1 MTITYFWFKYTSS
14 MKKLLILFAFSAF
27 GLNLTGCLEETV
39 TVDSPEVDGFSNS
52 FSLQFNDSEFEALSQ
67 SLEIDQAI
75 TMNSVE
81 VPLHIGRSSG
91 LSSVDQTSSDARKAL
106 LGRVLFH
113 DTRLSA
119 TGETSCESC
128 HKQAAAFSDDV
139 AFSNGING
147 AVTKRN
153 SIALG
158 SVPTFSPVI
167 SGYGSSGDEQTA
179 RIDGDVKF
187 FWNERANTIK
197 EQSEAT
203 IQDELEMGK
212 DLHELSRELKEQEM
226 YKILS
231 MKAFGTTDLTPDRIT
246 LALEKFTSSIVSMNT
261 RFDQL
266 RDQQVLGV
274 SSPESFTE
282 AELLGSELF
291 RNSCSS
297 CHGDEMGKPRVN
309 IASNGLDEVYTDKGV
324 GELSGNSWQNGIFK
338 VPFLR
343 NVALTGPYMH
353 DGRFNTLREV
363 VDHYSEGIQDHIN
376 LHPNLKGNNS
386 QPRRMNFTENEKQ
399 ALIEFLNMTTDH
411 TMLVDARFSDPFR
424 Q

>member
-1 MTITYFWFKYTSS
+1 
-14 MKKLLILFAFSAF
+14 MKNLLTLFVFGAF
-27 GLNLTGCLEETV
+27 GLSLTGCLEETV
-39 TVDSPEVDGFSNS
+39 TISSPNTDGYSNS
-52 FSLQFNDSEFEALSQ
+52 LSLQFNDAEFETLSQ
-67 SLEIDQAI
+67 TLQINQNI

-91 LSSVDQTSSDARKAL
+91 LATVDQSSSDARKAL

-139 AFSNGING
+139 AFSSGING

-167 SGYGSSGDEQTA
+167 SGYGSSGDEQNSGV
-179 RIDGDVKF
+179 DGDVKF
-187 FWNERANTIK
+187 FWDERANTIK

-203 IQDELEMGK
+203 IQDEIEMGK
-212 DLHELSRELKEQEM
+212 DLHELSGELKGLEM

-266 RDQQVLGV
+266 RNLQVSGSPV
-274 SSPESFTE
+274 SGSFTE
-282 AELLGSELF
+282 SELLGSELF
-291 RNSCSS
+291 RSNCSS

-324 GELSGNSWQNGIFK
+324 GELSGHFWQNGVFK

-363 VDHYSEGIQDHIN
+363 IDHYSEGIRDHIN
-376 LHPNLKGNNS
+376 LHPNLKGHDN
-386 QPRRMNFTENEKQ
+386 QPRRMNFTDAEKQ
-399 ALIEFLNMTTDH
+399 ALIDFLNMTTDH
-411 TMLVDARFSDPFR
+411 TVLVDPGLSDPFR
-424 Q
+424 R

>member
-1 MTITYFWFKYTSS
+1 
-14 MKKLLILFAFSAF
+14 MKKLLTLFTIGFV
-27 GLNLTGCLEETV
+27 GLSLSGCLEESV
-39 TVDSPEVDGFSNS
+39 SVGSPETDGFSNAL
-52 FSLQFNDSEFEALSQ
+52 SLEFNEAEFETLSQ
-67 SLEIDQAI
+67 SLNIDRNI
-75 TMNSVE
+75 TMASAD
-81 VPLHIGRSSG
+81 VPLHIGRTSG

-106 LGRVLFH
+106 LGRVLFY
-113 DTRLSA
+113 DSRLSA
-119 TGETSCESC
+119 TGETTCASC
-128 HKQAAAFSDDV
+128 HKQEAAFSDDV
-139 AFSNGING
+139 AFSDGING

-158 SVPTFSPVI
+158 SVPTFAPVI

-179 RIDGDVKF
+179 RVDGDVKF
-187 FWNERANTIK
+187 FWDERANTIK
-197 EQSEAT
+197 EQSELT

-212 DLHELSRELKEQEM
+212 DIHELSSELKNIEM

-261 RFDQL
+261 RFDQM
-266 RDQQVLGV
+266 RDQNLFGAG
-274 SSPESFTE
+274 SASFTD
-282 AELLGSELF
+282 AEREGAELF
-291 RNSCSS
+291 RINCAS

-309 IASNGLDEVYTDKGV
+309 IASNGLDEVYSDKGV
-324 GELSGNSWQNGIFK
+324 GELSGRSWENGVFK

-363 VDHYSEGIQDHIN
+363 IDHYSEGIQDHIN
-376 LHPNLKGNNS
+376 LHPVLKGNNNR
-386 QPRRMNFTENEKQ
+386 PRRMNFTEAQKQ
-399 ALIEFLNMTTDH
+399 ALVSFLEMTTDH
-411 TMLVDARFSDPFR
+411 TVLVDPKFSDPFR

>member
-1 MTITYFWFKYTSS
+1 
-14 MKKLLILFAFSAF
+14 MKKLLTLFAIGAF
-27 GLNLTGCLEETV
+27 CLSLTGCLEETI
-39 TVDSPEVDGFSNS
+39 TSGSPQEAGFSNS
-52 FSLQFNDSEFEALSQ
+52 LSLQFNESEFATLSQ
-67 SLEIDQAI
+67 SLEIDQNI
-75 TMNSVE
+75 TMASVD
-81 VPLHIGRSSG
+81 VPRHIGRSSG
-91 LSSVDQTSSDARKAL
+91 LLTVDQTSSDARKAL
-106 LGRVLFH
+106 LGRVLFY

-139 AFSNGING
+139 AFSSGING

-158 SVPTFSPVI
+158 SVPTFAPVI
-167 SGYGSSGDEQTA
+167 SGYGSSGDEQSA
-179 RIDGDVKF
+179 QVEGDVKF
-187 FWNERANTIK
+187 FWDERANTIK

-212 DLHELSRELKEQEM
+212 DLHELSSELKSIEM

-261 RFDQL
+261 RFDRL
-266 RDQQVLGV
+266 RDQEISNVFNP
-274 SSPESFTE
+274 SFFTE
-282 AELLGSELF
+282 SELSGAQLF
-291 RNSCSS
+291 GQNCAS
-297 CHGDEMGKPRVN
+297 CHGSEMGKPVVN
-309 IASNGLDEVYTDKGV
+309 VASNGLDEVYTDKGI
-324 GELSGNSWQNGIFK
+324 GDRTGNSFENGIFK

-363 VDHYSEGIQDHIN
+363 INHYSDGIQDHIN
-376 LHPNLKGNNS
+376 LHPNLKGNNN
-386 QPRRMNFTENEKQ
+386 QPRRMNFTEDEKQ
-399 ALIEFLNMTTDH
+399 ALLDFLNMTTDH
-411 TMLVDARFSDPFR
+411 TMLADVRFSDPFR

>member
-1 MTITYFWFKYTSS
+1 MN
-14 MKKLLILFAFSAF
+14 KLLTLITLGGI
-27 GLNLTGCLEETV
+27 GLSLTSCLEENITV
-39 TVDSPEVDGFSNS
+39 VSPDVDGYSNP
-52 FSLQFNDSEFEALSQ
+52 Q
-67 SLEIDQAI
+67 SLEFNESEYATLSQTLDIDRVI
-75 TMNSVE
+75 TMSSVN
-81 VPLHIGRSSG
+81 VPLHIGMTSG
-91 LSSVDQTSSDARKAL
+91 LSTVDQTSSDARKAL

-113 DTRLSA
+113 DSRLSA
-119 TGETSCESC
+119 TGETTCESC

-139 AFSNGING
+139 AFSRGING

-158 SVPTFSPVI
+158 SVPTFAPVI

-179 RIDGDVKF
+179 SVDGDVKF
-187 FWNERANTIK
+187 FWDERANTIK

-212 DLHELSRELKEQEM
+212 DLHELSSELKNLEM

-261 RFDQL
+261 RFDEM
-266 RDQQVLGV
+266 RDQELFGGPSTVF
-274 SSPESFTE
+274 SPEE
-282 AELLGSELF
+282 RLGAQLF
-291 RNSCSS
+291 RQNCST
-297 CHGDEMGKPRVN
+297 CHGDEMGKPRINV
-309 IASNGLDEVYTDKGV
+309 ASNGLDEVYTDKGV
-324 GELSGNSWQNGIFK
+324 GALSGNLRESGVFK

-353 DGRFNTLREV
+353 DGRFETLREV
-363 VDHYSEGIQDHIN
+363 IDHYSEGIQDHIN
-376 LHPNLKGNNS
+376 LHPFLKENNR
-386 QPRRMNFTENEKQ
+386 PRRMNFTENEKD
-399 ALIEFLNMTTDH
+399 ALIAFLNMATDH
-411 TMLVDARFSDPFR
+411 TVLTDPKLSDPFR

>member
-1 MTITYFWFKYTSS
+1 MS
-14 MKKLLILFAFSAF
+14 
-27 GLNLTGCLEETV
+27 GCLEENITIG
-39 TVDSPEVDGFSNS
+39 SPDADGFSNAL
-52 FSLQFNDSEFEALSQ
+52 SLEFNDSEFAKLSE
-67 SLEIDQAI
+67 SLDIDRAI
-75 TMNSVE
+75 TMASVE

-91 LSSVDQTSSDARKAL
+91 LSTVDQTSSDARKAL
-106 LGRVLFH
+106 LGRVLFY
-113 DTRLSA
+113 DTQLSA
-119 TGETSCESC
+119 TGETSCATC
-128 HKQAAAFSDDV
+128 HKQEVAFSDDV
-139 AFSNGING
+139 DFSDGING

-158 SVPTFSPVI
+158 SVPTFAPVI

-187 FWNERANTIK
+187 FWDERASTIK

-212 DLHELSRELKEQEM
+212 DIHQLSSELKEQEM

-231 MKAFGTTDLTPDRIT
+231 MKAFGTTDLSVDRIT

-266 RDQQVLGV
+266 RDQQLFNASVPGG
-274 SSPESFTE
+274 FTE
-282 AELLGSELF
+282 AELEGAELF
-291 RNSCSS
+291 RINCSS
-297 CHGDEMGKPRVN
+297 CHGDEMGKPRIN
-309 IASNGLDEVYTDKGV
+309 IASNGLDEVYPDKGV
-324 GELSGNSWQNGIFK
+324 GERTGRSWENGVFK

-353 DGRFNTLREV
+353 DGRFATLREV

-376 LHPNLKGNNS
+376 LHPNLKGNDNR
-386 QPRRMNFTENEKQ
+386 PRQMNFTETQKQ
-399 ALIEFLNMTTDH
+399 ALIDFLEMTTDE

>member
-1 MTITYFWFKYTSS
+1 MTITYFYIKYYPS
-14 MKKLLILFAFSAF
+14 MKKLLTLFAFGVF
-27 GLNLTGCLEETV
+27 GFSLTGCLEETI
-39 TVDSPEVDGFSNS
+39 TVGSPEEDGFSNS
-52 FSLQFNDSEFEALSQ
+52 LSLQFNESEFETLSQ

-91 LSSVDQTSSDARKAL
+91 LSTVDQTSSDARKAL

-128 HKQAAAFSDDV
+128 HKQSAAFSDDV
-139 AFSNGING
+139 DFSSGING

-158 SVPTFSPVI
+158 SVPTFAPVI

-179 RIDGDVKF
+179 RVDGDVKF
-187 FWNERANTIK
+187 FWDERANTIK

-212 DLHELSRELKEQEM
+212 DLHELSSELKELEM

-261 RFDQL
+261 RFDQM
-266 RDQQVLGV
+266 RDQELFNAVD
-274 SSPESFTE
+274 PTSFTE
-282 AELLGSELF
+282 AELAGAQLF
-291 RNSCSS
+291 RQNCVS

-309 IASNGLDEVYTDKGV
+309 VASNGLDEVYTDKGV
-324 GELSGNSWQNGIFK
+324 GGLSGNSWENGTFK

-353 DGRFNTLREV
+353 DGRFNTLRDV
-363 VDHYSEGIQDHIN
+363 INHYSDGIQDHIN
-376 LHPNLKGNNS
+376 LHPNLKGNDN
-386 QPRRMNFTENEKQ
+386 QPRRMNFTEDEKQ
-399 ALIEFLNMTTDH
+399 ELIDFLNMTTDH